1 MLHLDVEASPPLVLA
16 RTRTSFRI
24 DPDQARSDATID
36 LQSVR
41 GRLFD
46 VELDVGPGLRVVAV
60 GPSEMVE
67 RWILTA
73 RPSARDAAKDPAAQV
88 LKIHLSSLARDQPK
102 VSLRLAGYQRILRDG
117 PVKLGLF
124 APDPATCVGADYELF
139 ADRSLSLELDDDS
152 GRVTRSADATS
163 QPVATSPIR
172 AVSTS
177 VDAKSLPSLVLS
189 GSGGALSLAI
199 RIARHARS
207 VTQQTVLSADV
218 TRSSVDVVQ
227 ESTFTVR
234 HGTLDSLNITVPAAI
249 ADRWELLGREVNER
263 ENLGGDSDGARR
275 YRLFFDRP
283 VLDKVTLRFRFHRPI
298 GPQLDAAGLREMAIP
313 WIAFQEAVA
322 GPARLE
328 VSTSPGIV
336 FRGSDPA
343 WILALDDGPS
353 NRGSQSLAQAFTEG
367 PGGRGR
373 PFAFKATA
381 LEPVEL
387 PPLVVPR
394 LLIRSVPIDEV
405 AIRSRAHYWVETHGP
420 VFSVAMPE
428 GARWIAARV
437 DGRTTDQ
444 VEFDSTRG
452 GYRLRFPPEV
462 GSRPVL
468 VELEYQIN
476 GKTVAASCQP
486 PRLLDE
492 GMVLETLWELQLP
505 WDQALVGVPRGWF
518 DENEWYWTGRL
529 WKRRA
534 WKDGVTLSRWLG
546 GSSLAS
552 AADEP
557 AESRLDDT
565 HRLLFSRPGPPI
577 PLAVLA
583 ISRTWIV
590 VACSGVT
597 LILGFLAIFSRI
609 RFRTAWAVVAVFAL
623 LALGILQ
630 PSVTLM
636 VLQSSFIGAAL
647 SLLGVLIQH
656 LLDRPEAAGPP
667 RPRSEP
673 VGGGGHY
680 RRVFTRPA
688 GHRWLGRLD
697 GNPRPR
703 LVDDGLRPDADQRAR
718 ARARGVREELDDG
731 ADLSRPFTSSVVH
744 VRMNR
749 TGIPINH
756 DSDPFDSPHGQAPA
770 PAIVGTRLVC
780 GPSPSPVGGG
790 GDPRPLGGGGS
801 PDRPHRGSV
810 RGHLQVVPTGN
821 RAEDPV
827 EPGVRHAGRSRGT
840 GKGRPTADRDA
851 STDPRSPSRP
861 VGAGLLTGRTELVI
875 GALTAGP
882 SELSLEPWTPTIV
895 SAPKPATILGARDS
909 GTAVVRVEPS
919 PGDQTLT
926 LEWELRSRPHSR
938 GQGFTLGLPGDQTT
952 VLELDLPKGWIV
964 SSRRG
969 IRQSSGNNPDPTRTL
984 WEIDGESGRFNVD
997 VRDPK
1002 DGCRIIDPPVGCLGQ
1017 RLDGDRPPPHDRTR
1031 RHARQLDHGMAAGA
1045 GSRPSPAIGSLARP
1059 GPGADRRARPRGPR
1073 LSDRTAGVG
1082 DSRDGGPGRGI
1093 PGDRA
1098 RIPGPR
1104 SHTLGRDLAH
1114 PGDAPRRRHMDAG
1127 PDHGHPGRAPR
1138 GPRVPRAG
1146 GPTRRAR
1153 SGRGA
1158 RPQSIDL
1165 RGGVAAIGRG
1175 SGIPRAAGRPVLCD
1189 ARAARHLEGRDPV
1202 GLPPRLGP
1210 PSRLGTRAG
1219 S

>member
-88 LKIHLSSLARDQPK
+88 LKIHLSSLVRDQPK

-227 ESTFTVR
+227 ELTFTVR

-462 GSRPVL
+462 GSHPVL

-656 LLDRPEAAGPP
+656 LLDRPKPP
-667 RPRSEP
+667 AL
-673 VGGGGHY
+673 
-680 RRVFTRPA
+680 PA
-688 GHRWLGRLD
+688 RD
-697 GNPRPR
+697 
-703 LVDDGLRPDADQRAR
+703 
-718 ARARGVREELDDG
+718 
-731 ADLSRPFTSSVVH
+731 
-744 VRMNR
+744 
-749 TGIPINH
+749 
-756 DSDPFDSPHGQAPA
+756 
-770 PAIVGTRLVC
+770 
-780 GPSPSPVGGG
+780 PSPSGGAVIIG
-790 GDPRPLGGGGS
+790 ESSL
-801 PDRPHRGSV
+801 DRPGTVGSDDSTAIRV
-810 RGHLQVVPTGN
+810 RVSLTMDYVPTPINGPG
-821 RAEDPV
+821 PV
-827 EPGVRHAGRSRGT
+827 PEESARS
-840 GKGRPTADRDA
+840 
-851 STDPRSPSRP
+851 STM
-861 VGAGLLTGRTELVI
+861 GRT
-875 GALTAGP
+875 
-882 SELSLEPWTPTIV
+882 
-895 SAPKPATILGARDS
+895 
-909 GTAVVRVEPS
+909 
-919 PGDQTLT
+919 
-926 LEWELRSRPHSR
+926 
-938 GQGFTLGLPGDQTT
+938 
-952 VLELDLPKGWIV
+952 
-964 SSRRG
+964 
-969 IRQSSGNNPDPTRTL
+969 
-984 WEIDGESGRFNVD
+984 
-997 VRDPK
+997 
-1002 DGCRIIDPPVGCLGQ
+1002 
-1017 RLDGDRPPPHDRTR
+1017 
-1031 RHARQLDHGMAAGA
+1031 
-1045 GSRPSPAIGSLARP
+1045 
-1059 GPGADRRARPRGPR
+1059 
-1073 LSDRTAGVG
+1073 
-1082 DSRDGGPGRGI
+1082 
-1093 PGDRA
+1093 
-1098 RIPGPR
+1098 
-1104 SHTLGRDLAH
+1104 
-1114 PGDAPRRRHMDAG
+1114 
-1127 PDHGHPGRAPR
+1127 
-1138 GPRVPRAG
+1138 
-1146 GPTRRAR
+1146 
-1153 SGRGA
+1153 
-1158 RPQSIDL
+1158 
-1165 RGGVAAIGRG
+1165 
-1175 SGIPRAAGRPVLCD
+1175 
-1189 ARAARHLEGRDPV
+1189 
-1202 GLPPRLGP
+1202 
-1210 PSRLGTRAG
+1210 
-1219 S
+1219 